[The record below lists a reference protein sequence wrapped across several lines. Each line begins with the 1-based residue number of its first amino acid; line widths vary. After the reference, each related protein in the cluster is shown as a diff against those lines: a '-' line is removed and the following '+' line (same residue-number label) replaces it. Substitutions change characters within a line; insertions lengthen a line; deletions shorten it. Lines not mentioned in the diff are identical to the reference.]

1 MKMTDYNK
9 AAEPHQAEGLLS
21 TKLYLP
27 DSTPSHITRSRLNKQ
42 LERSL
47 GARLTTVVAPPGFG
61 KSTLV
66 SGWIRQAGLRSG
78 WVSLDARENDPLRFW
93 RYLRGSIEQ
102 ALHINLSGESGLGGF
117 ESAERLSA
125 QLLHTLIELSHQGEP
140 LMLVLDDYHMI
151 ATESIHEALY
161 DWLGKLPSTVHL
173 TLISR
178 HEIPIPL
185 GALRANGRL
194 NELSLSDLR
203 FTDAEIDSFWHKQTG
218 APPDGKT
225 LRHLVRNTEGWAAM
239 LQLSALS
246 YSAGQFGGVIKP
258 LSGRNRHVADYLME
272 EVFRHMAEETKR
284 FLFQTSILDRLC
296 PSLCSAVV
304 NEPDTRGRM
313 QELVRRGLFL
323 IPLDDEREWY
333 RYHHLFADFLRVKLQ
348 DEDQAAIAL
357 LHSRA
362 ASWYER
368 HGFLEEAI
376 EHALSAGDE
385 RRAATWMQQHAH
397 VWLKVRETAMLRR
410 WLERLS
416 AHTVNEPGNL
426 LLLLWID
433 LMDGRTEMAE
443 ALLRKLNTALE
454 RMKAEPQ
461 ASGFL
466 RMREEVR
473 ILENFHSVMSGNF
486 NHALAFIQEYGERE
500 DLPDHETPLLLS
512 LGLELNEGTVP
523 FIRGKFGFNGR
534 IDYAE
539 SYHRAYGEFIEKN
552 GMHESTFTSYQQ
564 TAMAE
569 VCYLSNKLLLA
580 RSYAEEGLRLGKK
593 FGTIGSY
600 VPSVLLLSNILIAD
614 RRNQASLDVL
624 EEAMRHLRNQ
634 HQHTSVWYRML
645 AASMVLRQLQLGDVP
660 TAREWA
666 DERKRMAAKGTAA
679 RSVLFPNDEDFI
691 YIQILMGIGEWEEAC
706 ERALDAWTIA
716 EIRRNPLSELQ
727 ALLLLSE
734 IYANRNNS
742 VESGRL
748 LLLAVRVGCQH
759 GCIRPFL
766 DAGPAVR
773 ERLGKYEAASSGSSV
788 WSDKELVFIQMLGH
802 RSENAAQG
810 DVQAV
815 SLTSRDSVDAL
826 TAREREVL
834 ILMAQ
839 GLSNKAIAAELV
851 LTEGTVKLHL
861 HRVYSKLQAQ
871 GRVQA
876 IRIAENSGLLGKL

>member
-1 MKMTDYNK
+1 MTDYNN
-9 AAEPHQAEGLLS
+9 AAEPHQVEGLLK

-27 DSTPSHITRSRLNKQ
+27 DSIPSHITRSRLNQQ

-47 GARLTTVVAPPGFG
+47 DARLTTVVAPPGFG

-66 SGWIRQAGLRSG
+66 SGWIRQAGLKSG

-93 RYLRGSIEQ
+93 RYLRGSALQ
-102 ALHINLSGESGLGGF
+102 ALRVNLNGESGLGGF

-140 LMLVLDDYHMI
+140 LMLVLDDYHVI
-151 ATESIHEALY
+151 ATESIHEALF
-161 DWLGKLPSTVHL
+161 DWLGKLPSTIHL
-173 TLISR
+173 MLISR

-203 FTDAEIDSFWHKQTG
+203 FTDAEIDSYWHKQTG

-246 YSAGQFGGVIKP
+246 YSAGQFGGGIKP
-258 LSGRNRHVADYLME
+258 LTGRNRHVADYLME
-272 EVFRHMAEETKR
+272 EVFHHMAEETKR

-296 PSLCSAVV
+296 PSLCSAVT
-304 NEPDTRGRM
+304 NEADAGGRM

-348 DEDQAAIAL
+348 DEEQAGIAL

-362 ASWYER
+362 ATWYER

-385 RRAATWMQQHAH
+385 RRAAAWMQQYAH
-397 VWLKVRETAMLRR
+397 VWLKVRETVTLRR

-433 LMDGRTEMAE
+433 LMDGQTGLAE
-443 ALLRKLNTALE
+443 VLLSKLNTALE
-454 RMKAEPQ
+454 SMKAEPQ
-461 ASGFL
+461 ASGFF

-473 ILENFHSVMSGNF
+473 IIENFHSVMSGNF
-486 NHALAFIQEYGERE
+486 ERALALIQEYGERE
-500 DLPDHETPLLLS
+500 DLPDPETPLLLS
-512 LGLELNEGTVP
+512 LGIELNEGTVP
-523 FIRGKFGFNGR
+523 FIRGNFGFNGR
-534 IDYAE
+534 IDYTE

-552 GMHESTFTSYQQ
+552 GLHESTYTSYQQ

-569 VCYLSNKLLLA
+569 VCYLRNKLPLA
-580 RSYAEEGLRLGKK
+580 RSYAEEGLRLGRK

-600 VPSVLLLSNILIAD
+600 VPSVLLLSNILIAE
-614 RRNQASLDVL
+614 RRNHASLDVI
-624 EEAMRHLRNQ
+624 EEAMRHLRNH
-634 HQHTSVWYRML
+634 HQHTSAWYSKL
-645 AASMVLRQLQLGDVP
+645 EASMVLRQLQLGNP
-660 TAREWA
+660 SAAREWE
-666 DERKRMAAKGTAA
+666 DERKRMASERTTSG
-679 RSVLFPNDEDFI
+679 SVLFPNDEDFI
-691 YIQILMGIGEWEEAC
+691 YIQILMGLGEWKEAC
-706 ERALDAWTIA
+706 ERALDALAIA
-716 EIRRNPLSELQ
+716 KMQGNRLSELQ

-748 LLLAVRVGCQH
+748 LLSAVRVGCQH

-766 DAGPAVR
+766 DAGPAVM
-773 ERLGKYEAASSGSSV
+773 ERLVNYKTASSHSSV
-788 WSDKELVFIQMLGH
+788 WSEEELDFVQMLGQH
-802 RSENAAQG
+802 SVNAIVG

-815 SLTSRDSVDAL
+815 TLSSRGSIDAL

-876 IRIAENSGLLGKL
+876 IRIAENNGLLGKL

>member
-1 MKMTDYNK
+1 MTDYNK
-9 AAEPHQAEGLLS
+9 AEEPHRAEGLLR

-27 DSTPSHITRSRLNKQ
+27 DSTPSHITRSRLYEQ
-42 LERSL
+42 LARSMDT
-47 GARLTTVVAPPGFG
+47 RLTTVVAPPGFG

-78 WVSLDARENDPLRFW
+78 WVSLDAKDNDPLRFW
-93 RYLRGSIEQ
+93 RYLRGSALQ
-102 ALHINLSGESGLGGF
+102 ALHVNLCGETGLGGF
-117 ESAERLSA
+117 ESAERISA
-125 QLLHTLIELSHQGEP
+125 QLLHTLIEISDQGES
-140 LMLVLDDYHMI
+140 LMLVLDDYHVI
-151 ATESIHEALY
+151 ATEAIHESLY
-161 DWLGKLPSTVHL
+161 DWLGKLPSTIHL
-173 TLISR
+173 ALISR

-194 NELSLSDLR
+194 NELSLTDLR
-203 FTDAEIDSFWHKQTG
+203 FTDEEIDSFWLKQTG

-246 YSAGQFGGVIKP
+246 HSAGQYSGAIKP
-258 LSGRNRHVADYLME
+258 LTGRNRHVADYLME
-272 EVFRHMAEETKR
+272 EVFRHMDEETKR
-284 FLFQTSILDRLC
+284 FMFRSSILDRLC
-296 PSLCSAVV
+296 PSLCSEVL
-304 NEPDTRGRM
+304 NEPDAGDRI

-348 DEDQAAIAL
+348 DAEQAETAL

-362 ASWYER
+362 AAWYER

-376 EHALSAGDE
+376 EHALSAGEE
-385 RRAATWMQQHAH
+385 RRAATWVQRHAH
-397 VWLKVRETAMLRR
+397 VWLKDRETAMLRR

-416 AHTVNEPGNL
+416 SHTANEPGNL

-433 LMDGRTEMAE
+433 LMEGRTEMAE
-443 ALLRKLNTALE
+443 MLLRKLDTALE

-461 ASGFL
+461 GSEFL

-486 NHALAFIQEYGERE
+486 DRALALIQEYGERE
-500 DLPDHETPLLLS
+500 DLPGPETPLLLS

-569 VCYLSNKLLLA
+569 ICYLNNKLPLA

-593 FGTIGSY
+593 FGTVGSY
-600 VPSVLLLSNILIAD
+600 VPSVLVLSNILIAD
-614 RRNQASLDVL
+614 RRNQESIDFI

-634 HQHTSVWYRML
+634 HQHTSGWYRIL
-645 AASMVLRQLQLGDVP
+645 AASMVWHQLQIGDLI

-666 DERKRMAAKGTAA
+666 DERKQRTAA
-679 RSVLFPNDEDFI
+679 ERTASKSVLFPNDEDFI
-691 YIQILMGIGEWEEAC
+691 YIRILMGIGEWEEAC
-706 ERALDAWTIA
+706 ERALHARTIA
-716 EIRRNPLSELQ
+716 ETRGNRLSELQ

-734 IYANRNNS
+734 IYANRNDS

-748 LLLAVRVGCQH
+748 LLAAVRIGCRQ

-766 DAGPAVR
+766 DAGPAVM
-773 ERLGKYEAASSGSSV
+773 ERLGKYEATVSHSSM
-788 WSDKELVFIQMLGH
+788 WSEKERVFIQMLGH
-802 RSENAAQG
+802 RSENAAIG
-810 DVQAV
+810 DVQADAR
-815 SLTSRDSVDAL
+815 SSRGPLDAL

-876 IRIAENSGLLGKL
+876 LRIAENSGLLGKL

>member
-1 MKMTDYNK
+1 MTDDNK
-9 AAEPHQAEGLLS
+9 AADPHQVEGLLK

-27 DSTPSHITRSRLNKQ
+27 DSTPSHITRSRLNQ
-42 LERSL
+42 LLERSL
-47 GARLTTVVAPPGFG
+47 DARLTTVVAPPGFG

-66 SGWIRQAGLRSG
+66 SSWIRQAGLKSG
-78 WVSLDARENDPLRFW
+78 WVSLDARENHPLRFW
-93 RYLRGSIEQ
+93 RYLRGSVEQ
-102 ALHINLSGESGLGGF
+102 ALHVNLGESGLGGF

-125 QLLHTLIELSHQGEP
+125 QLLHTLIELSRQGES
-140 LMLVLDDYHMI
+140 LMLVLDDYHVI

-203 FTDAEIDSFWHKQTG
+203 FTDSEIDSYWHKQTG
-218 APPDGKT
+218 APPDGMT

-258 LSGRNRHVADYLME
+258 LTGRNRHVADYLME
-272 EVFRHMAEETKR
+272 EVFNHIAEETKR
-284 FLFQTSILDRLC
+284 FVLQTSILDRLC
-296 PSLCSAVV
+296 PSLCSAVM
-304 NEPDTRGRM
+304 NEPDAGYRI

-348 DEDQAAIAL
+348 DEEQAGIAL
-357 LHSRA
+357 LHNRA
-362 ASWYER
+362 AAWYER

-376 EHALSAGDE
+376 DHALFAGDE
-385 RRAATWMQQHAH
+385 HRAATWMQQHAH
-397 VWLKVRETAMLRR
+397 IWLKVRETVMLRR

-416 AHTVNEPGNL
+416 THTANEPGNL

-433 LMDGRTEMAE
+433 LMDGQTELAE

-454 RMKAEPQ
+454 SMKAEPQ
-461 ASGFL
+461 ASGFF

-473 ILENFHSVMSGNF
+473 IIENFHSVMSGNF
-486 NHALAFIQEYGERE
+486 DHALALIQEYGERE
-500 DLPDHETPLLLS
+500 DLPDPETPLLLS

-523 FIRGKFGFNGR
+523 FIRGNFGFNGR
-534 IDYAE
+534 IDYAG

-552 GMHESTFTSYQQ
+552 GLHESAYTSYQQ
-564 TAMAE
+564 TAMGE
-569 VCYLSNKLLLA
+569 VCYLRNKLPLA
-580 RSYAEEGLRLGKK
+580 RSYAEEGLRLGRK

-600 VPSVLLLSNILIAD
+600 VPSVLLLSNILIAE
-614 RRNQASLDVL
+614 RRNHASLDVM
-624 EEAMRHLRNQ
+624 EEAMRHLRNH
-634 HQHTSVWYRML
+634 HQQTSAWYSKL
-645 AASMVLRQLQLGDVP
+645 AASTVLRQLQLGNP
-660 TAREWA
+660 LTAREWA
-666 DERKRMAAKGTAA
+666 DEHKRMAAERTIS
-679 RSVLFPNDEDFI
+679 RSALFPNDEDFV

-706 ERALDAWTIA
+706 ERALDALTIT
-716 EIRRNPLSELQ
+716 ETRGNRLSELQ

-742 VESGRL
+742 IESGCML
-748 LLLAVRVGCQH
+748 LSAVRVGCQH

-766 DAGPAVR
+766 DAGPAVM
-773 ERLGKYEAASSGSSV
+773 ERLVKYEAASSHTSV
-788 WSDKELVFIQMLGH
+788 WSEQERGFIQMLGH
-802 RSENAAQG
+802 HSENTVVG
-810 DVQAV
+810 DAQAV
-815 SLTSRDSVDAL
+815 ALSSRGSMDVL